1 MTTQHIV
8 QGSDPEFSVSDSN
21 NQCIPAD
28 RILDG
33 ENAPLGYDGRSDT
46 GELRPIAGSVPQH
59 LMRLRSLISEFADR
73 FPDYHM
79 LAGSRHFRQPLGGH
93 IHFSG
98 TPVRQPEKIVKCLDV
113 HLAIPLLMLEN
124 KISARE
130 RRQNHD
136 YGHLGQYR
144 AQKEIHGGFEYR
156 TPSSWLVSMNV
167 AKMTLE
173 IAQLIAYDYQHL
185 LNSLGNAFV
194 NPQDDIIRRNYGRC
208 EKVSFFQYNGKRTNL
223 LKLSLQAVRKLK
235 KLPNAYQVMNS
246 ILTLENALR
255 LRTRWHQEIDCTTR
269 WHLSAK
275 TLKKKEIAW
284 RTKVFDPSE
293 MSIFGHARDFAC
305 LDIVNQVKTLLGE
318 VGLERTY
325 YIYGILDRYGKD
337 FAVNWI
343 FNHTDAGVVDYTIA
357 NTWYGRANEVAP
369 TPDSILIGVTKTL
382 RDDTRRSETARAISR
397 IIRTIERL

>member
-1 MTTQHIV
+1 M
-8 QGSDPEFSVSDSN
+8 N
-21 NQCIPAD
+21 
-28 RILDG
+28 
-33 ENAPLGYDGRSDT
+33 
-46 GELRPIAGSVPQH
+46 LRT
-59 LMRLRSLISEFADR
+59 LIGEFANR
-73 FPDYHM
+73 FPEHHM

-98 TPVRQPEKIVKCLDV
+98 NPVRQPEKIVKCLDV

-144 AQKEIHGGFEYR
+144 AQRELHGGFEYR

-173 IAQLIAYDYQHL
+173 IAQLIAYDYRHL

-208 EKVSFFQYNGKRTNL
+208 EKVAWFQYNGKRTNL
-223 LKLSLQAVRKLK
+223 LRLSLQAVKKLK

-255 LRTRWHQEIDCTTR
+255 LRTRWYQEIDCTTR
-269 WHLSAK
+269 WHLPAR
-275 TLKKKEIAW
+275 TLKLKEIAW
-284 RTKVFDPSE
+284 KTKAFEASD
-293 MSIFGHARDFAC
+293 MTIFGQARDFAC
-305 LDIVNQVKTLLGE
+305 LELVNQVKELLGE

-325 YIYGILDRYGKD
+325 YIYGIRDRYGKD
-337 FAVNWI
+337 FAINRM
-343 FNHTDAGVVDYTIA
+343 FSHSDAGVTRFTIA
-357 NTWYGRANEVAP
+357 DTWYGRANEVAP
-369 TPDSILIGVTKTL
+369 TPDSVLIGVTKTL
-382 RDDTRRSETARAISR
+382 RDDVRRAETARAISR
-397 IIRTIERL
+397 IIRTMEGL